1 MSINCNNYH
10 NYHISYLNTQGE
22 GLQVSRAQKKKKK
35 KSFFI
40 YIYIY
45 IYRHT
50 HTRNKREKK
59 QFLLDKMIFY

>member
-22 GLQVSRAQKKKKK
+22 GLQVSRAHKKKKKKK

-45 IYRHT
+45 R

-59 QFLLDKMIFY
+59 

>member
-22 GLQVSRAQKKKKK
+22 GLQVSRAHKKKKK
-35 KSFFI
+35 IIFHI

-45 IYRHT
+45 IYT
-50 HTRNKREKK
+50 HTREIKERKNS
-59 QFLLDKMIFY
+59 FF